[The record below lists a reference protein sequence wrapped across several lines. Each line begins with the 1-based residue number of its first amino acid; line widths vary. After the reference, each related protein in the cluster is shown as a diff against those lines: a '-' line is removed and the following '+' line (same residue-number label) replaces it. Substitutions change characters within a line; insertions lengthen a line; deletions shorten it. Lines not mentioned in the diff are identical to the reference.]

1 MKHILVCVKAV
12 PVSSSVEVDGQHR
25 LKRDGAS
32 LQWNIADESA
42 LEAAFRL
49 ADRDGSVTVLTM
61 GPPKLEGPLL
71 ELLARGANR
80 AVLITD
86 RLMAGADTRAT
97 ARALASAA
105 EKLGPFDAVFCG
117 CKAIDGE
124 TGQVPGELAAALGND
139 PNFATTMLNAL
150 AGKQPLDNTLTN
162 LSGKDVAGLL
172 AYLGLGEAA
181 KRNVGNG
188 QNQIPDMAAFA
199 SSLSS
204 TGFQKLPSGLIIQWG
219 IVSGASNYTVTY
231 PVTFPNRSL
240 ALLAVPH
247 TTSVAGISA
256 MGIANCSD
264 ISKSQFNS
272 YGLFKSYSGSFV
284 IARIS
289 PFSGFI
295 TIIETLFACFCSR
308 VFCASCCAYD
318 CILISMLV

>member
-71 ELLARGANR
+71 ELLAKGANR

-124 TGQVPGELAAALGND
+124 TGQVPGELAAALGL
-139 PNFATTMLNAL
+139 PCISNAEKVETAGDELLVARRLEDGVQNLTVSGSAVISFSSYSYPLRL
-150 AGKQPLDNTLTN
+150 AGILGMRRARKTPVEILTAA
-162 LSGKDVAGLL
+162 D
-172 AYLGLGEAA
+172 LGLTPEDCGLKGSLTKVAA
-181 KRNVGNG
+181 MESRFPGLRRGSKETDLDAGVRN
-188 QNQIPDMAAFA
+188 
-199 SSLSS
+199 L
-204 TGFQKLPSGLIIQWG
+204 
-219 IVSGASNYTVTY
+219 
-231 PVTFPNRSL
+231 RE
-240 ALLAVPH
+240 LLREVRP
-247 TTSVAGISA
+247 
-256 MGIANCSD
+256 
-264 ISKSQFNS
+264 
-272 YGLFKSYSGSFV
+272 
-284 IARIS
+284 
-289 PFSGFI
+289 
-295 TIIETLFACFCSR
+295 
-308 VFCASCCAYD
+308 
-318 CILISMLV
+318 